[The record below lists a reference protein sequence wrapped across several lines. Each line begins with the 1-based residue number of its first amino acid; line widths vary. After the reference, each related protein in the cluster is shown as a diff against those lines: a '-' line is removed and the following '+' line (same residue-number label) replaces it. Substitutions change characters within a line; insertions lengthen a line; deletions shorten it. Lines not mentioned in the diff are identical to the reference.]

1 MSQLGLYKPIQHWHL
16 NRDLRLSKLGASR
29 GFLGLG
35 VGVNGFKGPIKDIKF
50 GPRYVFG
57 LANYGFFRRLL
68 CWLELAGLCS
78 KR

>member
-1 MSQLGLYKPIQHWHL
+1 MNSKTLL
-16 NRDLRLSKLGASR
+16 NFGIR
-29 GFLGLG
+29 
-35 VGVNGFKGPIKDIKF
+35 VKDIKF

-57 LANYGFFRRLL
+57 PANYGFFRRLL